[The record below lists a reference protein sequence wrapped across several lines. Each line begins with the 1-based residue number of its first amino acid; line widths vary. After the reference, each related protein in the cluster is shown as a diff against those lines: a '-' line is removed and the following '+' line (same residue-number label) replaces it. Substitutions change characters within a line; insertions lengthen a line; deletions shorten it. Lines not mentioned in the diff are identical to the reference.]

1 MRFAEEVLLLL
12 LNEDTGYFAPI
23 PEWRMSCALAG
34 AVLMDLAL
42 EDRIDSDLKSLTLID
57 ATPTGDELLDPVL
70 AEIATDPEP
79 HGPQYWV
86 ERIAARAERISDTA
100 FDRLVEDGILDFDTG
115 GFWSLSRNVSRSGRY
130 PLVDGMP
137 GEEVKGRITRVLLS
151 DEIPDPRDIAIIGL
165 LNTCGGVQ
173 TLLDEDE
180 YEQAQERVELL
191 SGMDLIGRTINDAVR
206 SSYRPPVTVSAVRR
220 RSIPAVGLFDML
232 RSRTFRSGNLPKF
245 FAEQSERHGPV
256 YRLKAAGKDVVVLAS
271 AELNHWTGRKG
282 RMLLRTRD
290 YLEAFLT
297 EWGTSRTVASMDGA
311 DHFRMRKAM
320 RAGIAPAVVQDR
332 LAEVFALARK
342 SFREW
347 ETKRAVS
354 AELACQ
360 HLIGEQIAQL
370 TMSVAPTEI
379 LDELLAFEY
388 RALLVHVFG
397 LLPRFTLR
405 TPRMKRYL
413 AHILELYTQIHTTHT
428 PAQRQGRRRD
438 LADDL
443 MDLHQSDPQFLPETD
458 LGFNFIAAVIAG
470 HYTSS
475 AMAFAIYEL
484 LANPD
489 LRERIEAEADALFA
503 NGDPVGADL
512 TPKAFDVTHRFMME
526 SQRLHPV
533 IPVHRRTVMNGFD
546 IDGLEISPHSTVLI
560 AFTAPHYL
568 DKHFRDPERF
578 DIDRYLPPRDEHKQT
593 GAYAPFGTGTHI
605 CAGRRWTELQMVA
618 NLLLIVR
625 HLDLEMVPANYKLKI
640 NPFPKLSPSK
650 RFRFRIKGYRHP
662 IEPVGADRDEVAVDG
677 ASLAANA

>member
-34 AVLMDLAL
+34 SVLMDLAL
-42 EDRIDSDLKSLTLID
+42 ENRIDSDLESLTLID
-57 ATPTGDELLDPVL
+57 ATPTGDENLDPVL
-70 AEIATDPEP
+70 EEIAADPDP
-79 HGPQYWV
+79 HSPQFWV
-86 ERIAARAERISDTA
+86 ERIARRAEQISDTA
-100 FDRLVEDGILDFDTG
+100 FDRLVGAGILDFDTG
-115 GFWSLSRNVSRSGRY
+115 GFWSLSRNVSRTGRY
-130 PLVDGMP
+130 PLVDGTP
-137 GEEVKGRITRVLLS
+137 GEEVKSRITRILLS
-151 DEIPDPRDIAIIGL
+151 DEIPDPHDIAIIGL

-173 TLLDEDE
+173 MLLEADE
-180 YEQAQERVELL
+180 YEGAQERIELL
-191 SGMDLIGRTINDAVR
+191 SGMDLIGRTISDAVR
-206 SSYRPPVTVSAVRR
+206 SSYRPPDTVSAVIRR
-220 RSIPAVGLFDML
+220 PIPTVGLFDML
-232 RSRTFRSGNLPKF
+232 GSRSFRSGNLPKF
-245 FAEQSERHGPV
+245 LAEQSERYGPV
-256 YRLKAAGKDVVVLAS
+256 YQLKAGGKSLVVLAS

-297 EWGTSRTVASMDGA
+297 QWGTARSIASMDGA

-332 LAEVFALARK
+332 LDEVFALARK
-342 SFREW
+342 SFGQW
-347 ETKRAVS
+347 KTKTGVHGER
-354 AELACQ
+354 ACQ
-360 HLIGEQIAQL
+360 HLIGEQIAHL
-370 TMSVAPTEI
+370 TMSVAPMDI

-397 LLPRFTLR
+397 ILPKFTMR

-413 AHILELYTQIHTTHT
+413 AHILDLYTQIHATHT
-428 PAQRQGRRRD
+428 PAQRQGKRRD

-443 MDLHQSDPQFLPETD
+443 MDLHQADPQFLPETD
-458 LGFNFIAAVIAG
+458 LGFSFIAAVISG

-503 NGDPVGADL
+503 NRDPVAADL
-512 TPKAFDVTHRFMME
+512 TPEAIDVTHRFMME

-533 IPVHRRTVMNGFD
+533 IPVHRRTAMNAFE
-546 IDGLEISPHSTVLI
+546 IDGLEIAPRSDVLI

-568 DKHFRDPERF
+568 DKHFKDPERF
-578 DIDRYLPPRDEHKQT
+578 DIDRYLPPRDEHKQR

-605 CAGRRWTELQMVA
+605 CSGRRWTELQMVA
-618 NLLLIVR
+618 NLLVMVR
-625 HLDLEMVPANYKLKI
+625 HLELEMVPSNYRLKI
-640 NPFPKLSPSK
+640 NPLPKLSPNK
-650 RFRFRIKGYRHP
+650 RFKFRIKGYRHP
-662 IEPVGADRDEVAVDG
+662 IQ
-677 ASLAANA
+677 